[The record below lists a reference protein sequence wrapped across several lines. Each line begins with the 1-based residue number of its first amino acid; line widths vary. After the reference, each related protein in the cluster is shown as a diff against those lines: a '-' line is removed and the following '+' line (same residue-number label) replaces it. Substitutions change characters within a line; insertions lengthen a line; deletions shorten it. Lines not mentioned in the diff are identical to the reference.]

1 MTYITKLGA
10 YPCFQASGR
19 RIQHFPFNNADQP
32 VCFDAFFG
40 PLVTN
45 KSFKIRSNKL
55 LKTDEAGRRAD
66 PGGSSSGGED
76 EGQTEVC
83 SA

>member
-1 MTYITKLGA
+1 MRLAKCFQPQMCQCHFISLPNMTYITKLGA

-32 VCFDAFFG
+32 VCFDAFSD

-45 KSFKIRSNKL
+45 KSFKS
-55 LKTDEAGRRAD
+55 GR
-66 PGGSSSGGED
+66 
-76 EGQTEVC
+76 TNC
-83 SA
+83 